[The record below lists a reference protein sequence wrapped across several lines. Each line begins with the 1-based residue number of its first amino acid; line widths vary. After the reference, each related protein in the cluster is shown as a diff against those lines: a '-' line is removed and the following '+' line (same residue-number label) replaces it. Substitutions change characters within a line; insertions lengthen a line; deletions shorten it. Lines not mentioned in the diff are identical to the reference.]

1 MVMYKNS
8 TFNVPFYEKESGLY
22 KVKIKVNKDLLPLAP
37 LDDGIKEAAVQE
49 FITSYLPEFYSYLF
63 DAQYF
68 QTNCDPN
75 SNKPSCDIS
84 IIDVASEIK
93 DELKNLVRVDTSYET
108 SPPGPKIVVVLNL
121 RYDFDSKREELEA
134 DSKMPLY
141 EPNLDFFN
149 EREGIGSSI
158 AETTLTVGTIGTE
171 NKLLNN
177 GLKTFDS
184 QYKGF
189 EGQIDLNVDFG
200 YMSIAATKILNLLVT
215 ELTRQLR
222 IQSPS
227 YDFSEADTLT
237 LLFGKKN
244 GKIAISGINYLL
256 IEKSIQSEPLKI
268 GYFSIAKYNKLLQD
282 PLTLALLR
290 NYRNVLTSIQGANNS
305 GTSYSFFDF
314 LDDDTVKDSLN
325 RPPGTVF
332 DNFNPQPKK
341 ELDNI
346 LLKVANEYGLIDVNN
361 VDSLEKSFKDYFD
374 TDELQKLKQ
383 EVADN
388 PDVYK
393 RVAAAQKA
401 KVLNTGVEVTKVIGR
416 VLEDGPFGFM
426 DQNPELKYLFR
437 QLGIDE
443 LAKEAFI
450 CMTFGM
456 NVELGRINKAVQ
468 NALVRSS
475 SSIYYPPDKPKSSPI
490 NQPSIDLEMFKPFT
504 ISGDLWKEIEKTIID
519 TIQQTVLEVIKK
531 VAELLR
537 ENCNLNTPRS
547 SDYGAND
554 LVDFIDNNPN
564 PENSLLP
571 TVGAGSQLDQLS
583 SKNGLSNEQI
593 LQYLSDLS
601 VILSSIDIC
610 ILLLNRE
617 DAPDSLLD
625 NILEFNQD
633 YSLDVVR
640 NNLNSTSDILGFF
653 ADLSAVIDATS
664 LCNQIA
670 NELYEINQDN
680 VCLNEGDL
688 ADENLQELLDLIENG
703 LTVNPPNFD
712 LECPDSEF
720 VDPTI
725 SKSIPE
731 TFNVLAET
739 VQLQFISSADSA
751 KEILLE
757 PVLQNQSPVLDS
769 FVNAGIEPSGSAI
782 NLDFLTAIITALEG
796 VGNTIDLDNCPV
808 DLPSALGFDLNTL
821 EDGGAAVLGILSDTL
836 NDPEFTNG
844 ITGIANKLE
853 QLNDPQAAANPV
865 FTTYKFNQEFINR
878 FRDYIQPDTFSYNA
892 TELSTTTQKFYSS
905 RITVQGVEGANQDYE
920 DLELLFKFDNPT
932 DVPFYQEQS
941 LIGSGPSPDAQ
952 STLPVI
958 GGDSGTIPF
967 FEAQSDIDSGP
978 NPDEEDIFQSI
989 TDIEDEEISDVAQ
1002 DQAQSGL
1009 ARDIEPI
1016 TRTPNS
1022 LSLIYPARGETQNDS
1037 QLKIDFNLDRF
1048 YQNNAED
1055 EILGGEKFATAAEWT
1070 TSEPQEQEN
1079 VLENVNVFAQKF
1091 AQPFLDSLSEQTLD
1105 MDKEVYYSDF
1115 PRVYGQ
1121 LVENAFE
1128 YILDNGIFD
1137 AATLQSLNFFSQTDN
1152 CPPDELGDF
1161 LDIQG
1166 IINQMIEEYKESACS
1181 GEDVPLSSKVRN
1193 VIKYGMYLLMVQI
1206 HIAETIIKNIFVMSA
1221 YNIDNILDR
1230 NSFVFTFIRS
1240 QILQSL
1246 LTYFDNIE
1254 PSAENRIRMDLTS
1267 YFNLKSQRSVVVN
1280 RGGILY
1286 LDGSVAIPAGTQFS
1300 VTDEDTFFGFDE
1312 ILDFLIT
1319 DRIDR
1324 SRQAINNA
1332 LRKALPNTNQMS
1344 FNESILR
1351 TLPGITVGNDDPA
1364 AISSAL
1370 SQLTPSSIEVLNIPE
1385 TGLMMTMKLSGENA
1399 AVAAEEQYENLL
1411 TSERQDRNLDPLPV
1425 SASDFGNVIYPSQQN
1440 PLTQVQQRYVNET
1453 VIENTNTN
1461 RIFVHISSTSTED
1474 EYWALNTA
1482 RNLIQSDYPNAVLTE
1497 AIPGVAILLG
1507 GAVNPVI
1514 RYGWQVKG
1522 TLDETQQTDNDS
1534 GFSEPVSEEDI
1545 TGRRYFKLWFKRGTN
1560 VYRLL
1565 DLGYRNE
1572 GFAPVSSDSQQTSGG
1587 IPVGGLPSI
1596 PS

>member
-22 KVKIKVNKDLLPLAP
+22 KVKIKVSKDLLPLAP
-37 LDDGIKEAAVQE
+37 LDDGIKDAAVQE

-63 DAQYF
+63 DVQYF
-68 QTNCDPN
+68 QANCDPN

-93 DELKNLVRVDTSYET
+93 DELKNLIRVDTSYET

-121 RYDFDSKREELEA
+121 RYDFDSKREELES
-134 DSKMPLY
+134 DSKMPFY

-158 AETTLTVGTIGTE
+158 SETTLTVGTIGAE

-237 LLFGKKN
+237 LFFGKKN

-256 IEKSIQSEPLKI
+256 IEKSIQSEPLKL

-490 NQPSIDLEMFKPFT
+490 NKPSIDLEMFKPFT

-653 ADLSAVIDATS
+653 ADLSAVVDATS

-731 TFNVLAET
+731 TFNFLAET
-739 VQLQFISSADSA
+739 VQLQFIASADSA

-757 PVLQNQSPVLDS
+757 PVLQNQSSVLDS
-769 FVNAGIEPSGSAI
+769 FEKAGIEPSGSAI
-782 NLDFLTAIITALEG
+782 NLDFLTTIITALEG

-808 DLPSALGFDLNTL
+808 DLSSVLGFDLNAL
-821 EDGGAAVLGILSDTL
+821 GDASAQVLGILSDTL
-836 NDPEFTNG
+836 SDPEFTNG

-932 DVPFYQEQS
+932 DIPFYQEQS
-941 LIGSGPSPDAQ
+941 LIGSGPNPDAQ

-978 NPDEEDIFQSI
+978 NPNEEDIFQSI
-989 TDIEDEEISDVAQ
+989 TDIEDEEISDIAQ
-1002 DQAQSGL
+1002 EQATSGL
-1009 ARDIEPI
+1009 ASPI
-1016 TRTPNS
+1016 TPIIRTPNS
-1022 LSLIYPARGETQNDS
+1022 LSLIYPARGGTQNDS

-1055 EILGGEKFATAAEWT
+1055 EILGGEKFATAAEWV
-1070 TSEPQEQEN
+1070 TSELQED

-1370 SQLTPSSIEVLNIPE
+1370 AQLTPSSIEILNIPE
-1385 TGLMMTMKLSGENA
+1385 TGLMMTMKLVETASIPEA
-1399 AVAAEEQYENLL
+1399 SAV
-1411 TSERQDRNLDPLPV
+1411 
-1425 SASDFGNVIYPSQQN
+1425 
-1440 PLTQVQQRYVNET
+1440 
-1453 VIENTNTN
+1453 
-1461 RIFVHISSTSTED
+1461 
-1474 EYWALNTA
+1474 
-1482 RNLIQSDYPNAVLTE
+1482 
-1497 AIPGVAILLG
+1497 
-1507 GAVNPVI
+1507 
-1514 RYGWQVKG
+1514 
-1522 TLDETQQTDNDS
+1522 
-1534 GFSEPVSEEDI
+1534 
-1545 TGRRYFKLWFKRGTN
+1545 RRHFKLWFKRGPN

-1565 DLGYRNE
+1565 DLGYRND
-1572 GFAPVSSDSQQTSGG
+1572 GFAPVSSDNQQTSGG
-1587 IPVGGLPSI
+1587 IPVGVLPSI